1 MVVHSLHKIL
11 QLSLLSRHCGWW
23 SGGRAPPL
31 PDLML
36 ICPFPI
42 GLFLIKNAL
51 TNSKVQN
58 IGWSKQ
64 LLHDLDLDLAS
75 KLQKIQKGKGKI
87 DSYIL
92 MYVDPYFDLV

>member
-1 MVVHSLHKIL
+1 
-11 QLSLLSRHCGWW
+11 
-23 SGGRAPPL
+23 
-31 PDLML
+31 ML

-75 KLQKIQKGKGKI
+75 KLQKSRKERERKI
-87 DSYIL
+87 DSY
-92 MYVDPYFDLV
+92 YDVDPYFDLV